1 MNINLNSNFVP
12 NCIDRAHNLHFSYVT
27 VIYTVHLIN
36 IRSVVPKVDTLNEHK
51 LLYET
56 NKKLGI
62 EKTSLEGT
70 QNRSFYKL
78 HVNHVKVQ
86 GKCIIIIV
94 SVTVRKQSWNN
105 GGNCMRDSRSK
116 F

>member
-1 MNINLNSNFVP
+1 M
-12 NCIDRAHNLHFSYVT
+12 DRAHDLHFCYISVA
-27 VIYTVHLIN
+27 YTVHLIN
-36 IRSVVPKVDTLNEHK
+36 IRSVIPKVGTLNEHK
-51 LLYET
+51 LLYES
-56 NKKLGI
+56 NKMLRI
-62 EKTSLEGT
+62 EKASLEDT

-78 HVNHVKVQ
+78 HVSHVKIQ